1 MKATMVY
8 NFLQVSPAKKQTWF
22 QIKNFSSL
30 SISFSLSLSLSLP
43 SLYHFNSI
51 PRKDKVILVAE
62 EHSSQRSASK
72 MHNLLA
78 SIFGWKG
85 P

>member
-30 SISFSLSLSLSLP
+30 SLSLSLSP
-43 SLYHFNSI
+43 PPLYHFNSI

>member
-30 SISFSLSLSLSLP
+30 SISLSLSLP
-43 SLYHFNSI
+43 PLYHFNSI